1 MVALAMNDSTSD
13 NAGVIAIPPIIYLV
27 GLLLGLLLYYLYPVK
42 FLPAAIS
49 VWSGVLLILMSVLMA
64 LSALLAFRRVG
75 TSPDV
80 RKPTTAIS
88 TDGIYR
94 FSRNPMY
101 ISLALLYLGIAC
113 CVNSLW
119 ILLLLIP
126 VLVVVDRGV
135 IKREER
141 YLEKKFGDEYLR
153 YKSQVRRWI

>member
-13 NAGVIAIPPIIYLV
+13 NAGVITIPPIIYLV
-27 GLLLGLLLYYLYPVK
+27 GLFLGLLLHYLYPVK
-42 FLPAAIS
+42 CLPAAIS
-49 VWSGVLLILMSVLMA
+49 VWSGVLLILISVPMA
-64 LSALLAFRRVG
+64 LSAFLAFRRAG

-80 RKPTTAIS
+80 HKPTTAIS
-88 TDGIYR
+88 VDGIYR

-101 ISLALLYLGIAC
+101 VSLALLYLGIAC
-113 CVNSLW
+113 WVNSLW
-119 ILLLLIP
+119 ILLLLVP
-126 VLVVVDRGV
+126 VLVVVDQGV

>member
-13 NAGVIAIPPIIYLV
+13 NAGVIAIPPIVYFV
-27 GLLLGLLLYYLYPVK
+27 GLLPGLLLHYLYPVK

-49 VWSGVLLILMSVLMA
+49 VWSGVLLILMSVLMV

-88 TDGIYR
+88 TDGIYQ

-101 ISLALLYLGIAC
+101 ISLTLVYLGIAAW
-113 CVNSLW
+113 VNSLW
-119 ILLLLIP
+119 ILLLLVP
-126 VLVVVDRGV
+126 VLVVLTQGV

-141 YLEKKFGDEYLR
+141 YLKKKFGDEYLR